1 MTTSVI
7 QMEFYSWKI
16 INGWS
21 RLMGGLI
28 ILLLLTELPVSA
40 QHGIDELIRRGEAAG
55 ADVELLQ
62 TVDQRA
68 LERGLGVAQRS
79 ELLELGVV
87 LAEQGLPAD
96 GVLQKT
102 LEGLAKQ
109 IPQPH
114 LTSVLSRMQHQTAEA
129 GRIVDG
135 WLQHPETR
143 GMVGDLRS
151 ENARGRRILIENVAE
166 ALIHD
171 VPRPFIDGLLDRVPA
186 ETPRGNISAAA
197 VGAAIGALADLPS
210 ARNESQATIDLLVSA
225 LSAGYSGSEIRR
237 LPLAM
242 RAAEERGISRSEAAS
257 EAARAMDRGTP
268 ADDVLR
274 NLFGGAIPG
283 PGAGMGVGGADGGS
297 PSSVGPPPGVGPDD
311 AGRDRGGSD
320 NANRRGRNN

>member
-1 MTTSVI
+1 
-7 QMEFYSWKI
+7 
-16 INGWS
+16 
-21 RLMGGLI
+21 MGGLI
-28 ILLLLTELPVSA
+28 VLLVLTALPVRA

-68 LERGLGVAQRS
+68 LERGLGEAQRS

-96 GVLQKT
+96 AVFQKT

-109 IPQPH
+109 IPQPR
-114 LTSVLSRMQHQTAEA
+114 LTSVLSQMQHQTAEA
-129 GRIVDG
+129 GRIVEG

-143 GMVGDLRS
+143 RVVGDVRS

-171 VPRPFIDGLLDRVPA
+171 VPRPTIDGLLDRVPA
-186 ETPRGNISAAA
+186 GAPRGNISADA
-197 VGAAIGALADLPS
+197 VGAAIGVLADLPS
-210 ARNESQATIDLLVSA
+210 ARLEPEASIDLLVSA

-242 RAAEERGISRSEAAS
+242 RAAEARGISRGQAAS

-274 NLFGGAIPG
+274 SLFGDALPG
-283 PGAGMGVGGADGGS
+283 PGAGRGVGGADGGS

-311 AGRDRGGSD
+311 AGRDRGASD
-320 NANRRGRNN
+320 NANRRGRDN